1 MDRVTFSRRRRQKR
15 EEQGW
20 PSRPLEAVRSLNK
33 LTTIWRRLPGR
44 AFPVTVGKQAS
55 IMQTKKELYAT
66 DTGGRP
72 LRLLLLLLVV
82 VPYCLLVY
90 YYTGGGGLLL
100 ARVVPVQV
108 ARRPVDYTGLLVV
121 SICR

>member
-1 MDRVTFSRRRRQKR
+1 
-15 EEQGW
+15 
-20 PSRPLEAVRSLNK
+20 
-33 LTTIWRRLPGR
+33 
-44 AFPVTVGKQAS
+44 
-55 IMQTKKELYAT
+55 MQTKKELYAT

-82 VPYCLLVY
+82 VPYCLLLVY